1 MLTAVAIQNDR
12 IQLALG
18 ELGPELIWYNRALG
32 ITGLSYFCGA
42 K

>member
-18 ELGPELIWYNRALG
+18 ELGPELIWYIPSSPYLPN
-32 ITGLSYFCGA
+32 TCGTFVP
-42 K
+42 